1 MQKHIEQPRADEVN
15 IPKDTVFES
24 VKNERNGLLKDK
36 FTNYWIKRMNVSH
49 QDITT
54 ATNVTVRT
62 DSTFHLGSRWKE
74 AL

>member
-1 MQKHIEQPRADEVN
+1 M
-15 IPKDTVFES
+15 VFES

-62 DSTFHLGSRWKE
+62 DSKFHLGSRWKE